1 MPSAPGSPQFA
12 SSPRASSIDPSSDRS
27 GPVARYDST
36 SPDFSPGLPM
46 SDSSW
51 HGSPPPGGV
60 PAPAGGP
67 GAAAVDAL
75 LESSRRAVAPAP
87 PTLADLGPPARLF
100 PVPPPPVPD
109 LLADRERGGS
119 EAARGEMA
127 WVLPAYALA
136 RRLDELLAKWRYRKR
151 LALDLSWD
159 AQALRR
165 RLRNHFTD
173 SGESIAADANTVH
186 IIVEGIRPFITLK
199 LDAVKR
205 VAHLRPAALHARGD
219 DFDLSQLEL
228 GLSGV
233 RDILTEADRLLN
245 RLAEGLDFVDPWTY
259 VTERTAPWAEEDRG
273 ILWDGTSLTSDDL
286 IDPNV
291 STDTE

>member
-1 MPSAPGSPQFA
+1 
-12 SSPRASSIDPSSDRS
+12 
-27 GPVARYDST
+27 
-36 SPDFSPGLPM
+36 
-46 SDSSW
+46 
-51 HGSPPPGGV
+51 
-60 PAPAGGP
+60 
-67 GAAAVDAL
+67 
-75 LESSRRAVAPAP
+75 
-87 PTLADLGPPARLF
+87 
-100 PVPPPPVPD
+100 
-109 LLADRERGGS
+109 
-119 EAARGEMA
+119 MA
-127 WVLPAYALA
+127 WVLPAYALS
-136 RRLDELLAKWRYRKR
+136 RRLEELLAKWRYRKW

-186 IIVEGIRPFITLK
+186 IIVEGIRPFIALK
-199 LDAVKR
+199 LDAVKQ
-205 VAHLRPAALHARGD
+205 VAHLRPAALRERGD
-219 DFDLSQLEL
+219 GFDLSQLEL

-245 RLAEGLDFVDPWTY
+245 RLAEGLPFVDPWIFM
-259 VTERTAPWAEEDRG
+259 TERTAPWAEEDRG